1 MEKYRKIQKKS
12 PAYGIIINN
21 QSYGGEGDREGA
33 EKDVEK
39 LQLLK
44 GLNISIEHVLTDFT
58 AQEIIEALRFL
69 ATKKADDIS
78 SKENGIGA
86 LKLLNFS
93 KDDIEEY
100 KEIAEIKVAL
110 KTALKSALKYGKLHN
125 FAEYSCLMVFIST
138 HGSKDDELVCL
149 EGSTTTVE
157 ELSEIFN
164 GENCKDLQGMPKMF
178 FVQACRGEGLMVAD
192 QPSNEEEK
200 EKKVVKT
207 KCKFLYIPIHKCF
220 TC

>member
-93 KDDIEEY
+93 KEDIEEY

-110 KTALKSALKYGKLHN
+110 RTALKSALKYEELHN

-138 HGSKDDELVCL
+138 HGWKDDELVL
-149 EGSTTTVE
+149 QNSTTTTVE
-157 ELSEIFN
+157 ELSKIFN
-164 GENCKDLQGMPKMF
+164 SENCKDLKGMPKIF
-178 FVQACRGEGLMVAD
+178 FVQACRGKGQIEAD
-192 QPSNEEEK
+192 KCTDKGNKKDDK
-200 EKKVVKT
+200 ENKKDDKT
-207 KCKFLYIPIHKCF
+207 KCKFLNA
-220 TC
+220 